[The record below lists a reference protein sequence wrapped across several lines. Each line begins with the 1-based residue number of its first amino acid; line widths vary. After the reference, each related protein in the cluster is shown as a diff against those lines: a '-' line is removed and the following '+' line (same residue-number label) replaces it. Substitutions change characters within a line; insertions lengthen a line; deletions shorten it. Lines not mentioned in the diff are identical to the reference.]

1 MNMDD
6 VGGIKEQI
14 AQSAAEIRADRQACG
29 QINGQP
35 MNRHTIVGFPWNL
48 GFSTRSWS
56 GRDDLR
62 GLASGQLRLGKSTN
76 LQFDATCPRQVTIAD
91 VGDSHS
97 ATFSLIAPKC
107 LILRQTAGCVHSR
120 LRSCPS

>member
-1 MNMDD
+1 MQWL
-6 VGGIKEQI
+6 EQARLAVTYWSRI
-14 AQSAAEIRADRQACG
+14 IIVNAPERICD
-29 QINGQP
+29 IP
-35 MNRHTIVGFPWNL
+35 MNWDNGEMDI
-48 GFSTRSWS
+48 
-56 GRDDLR
+56 
-62 GLASGQLRLGKSTN
+62 
-76 LQFDATCPRQVTIAD
+76 